1 MPIDTR
7 AAEQAVAAF
16 LRALGLDPDGDP
28 ELKDTP
34 ARVSEAFAT
43 DLLTGY
49 DADVTALLA
58 SGSPRSVREPGQSLV
73 VAREISVATMCPHHL
88 MPALGHATVAY
99 VPGPRLLGIGTLA
112 SLVDAYARRLTLQE
126 TIGERVAGALVEHAG
141 ALGACCELVLVH
153 SCMNAGGTRQTDA
166 RVRTLATAGSLALPE
181 AAAQLA
187 LALGKSEPAP

>member
-16 LRALGLDPDGDP
+16 LRALGRDPDGDP
-28 ELKDTP
+28 ELQDTP
-34 ARVSEAFAT
+34 ARVTEAYAT

-49 DADVTALLA
+49 DADVPALLA
-58 SGSPRSVREPGQSLV
+58 SGSARGGGEPAQSLV
-73 VAREISVATMCPHHL
+73 VARDIAVATTCPHHL

-99 VPGPRLLGIGTLA
+99 IPGPRLLGIGTLA

-126 TIGERVAGALVEHAG
+126 TIGERVAQALVTHAA
-141 ALGACCELVLVH
+141 ALGACCELTLVH
-153 SCMNAGGTRQTDA
+153 SCMNARGTRQMDA
-166 RVRTLATAGSLALPE
+166 RVRTLATAGSLALPD

-187 LALGKSEPAP
+187 LALGKAEPSP